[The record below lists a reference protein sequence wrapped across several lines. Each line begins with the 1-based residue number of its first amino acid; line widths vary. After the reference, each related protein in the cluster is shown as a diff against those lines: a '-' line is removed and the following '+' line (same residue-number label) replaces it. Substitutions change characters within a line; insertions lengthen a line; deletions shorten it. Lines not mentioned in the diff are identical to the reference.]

1 MEDIIKG
8 KNIFVTGATGFVGSY
23 LLPKICA
30 SNKVRALVRRPAPD
44 IEKLGAETV
53 LGDIRDSVAV
63 EKCARGMDLVI
74 HLASV
79 TRSNDEKLNYDVN
92 VTGTKNIA
100 DACRKN
106 NIKLIHVSTVNAV
119 SEIKNAYG
127 RTKELAEKEVIESG
141 IDYVILR
148 CALIYGKGSPD
159 MEKIIKSLSLPVVP
173 MVGSGKNKL
182 QPVYVTDV
190 IDAILK
196 SAKMLENL
204 SDFRHAENHR
214 FSCKNRKIYNI
225 AGPEVLTTEQFK
237 NIILK
242 KLGKKKPTVHIP
254 LAFVLAGASVLEK
267 ISKNPFL
274 TKEQA
279 LGFKQDRVLD
289 ISLSRKE
296 LGFNPISF
304 EKGIEKYLNGE

>member
-1 MEDIIKG
+1 MGGIKG
-8 KNIFVTGATGFVGSY
+8 KNIFVTGATGFVGGY

-30 SNKVRALVRRPAPD
+30 CNKVRALVRKAAPE

-53 LGDIRDSVAV
+53 IGDIRNSAVV
-63 EKCARGMDLVI
+63 EKYVRGMDIVI

-79 TRSNDEKLNYDVN
+79 LRSNEEKLNYDVN
-92 VTGTKNIA
+92 VIGTKNIA

-106 NIKLIHVSTVNAV
+106 KAKLIHISTVNAI
-119 SEIKNAYG
+119 SGIKNTYG

-159 MEKIIKSLSLPVVP
+159 MKKIIASVSLPFVP
-173 MVGSGKNKL
+173 MIGSGKNKL
-182 QPVYVTDV
+182 QPVYVEDV
-190 IDAILK
+190 VDAILK
-196 SAKMLENL
+196 SVKHN
-204 SDFRHAENHR
+204 
-214 FSCKNRKIYNI
+214 KKVYNI
-225 AGPEVLTTEQFK
+225 AGPDVLTTKQFK
-237 NIILK
+237 NVILEK
-242 KLGKKKPTVHIP
+242 MGKKKFIIHIP
-254 LAFVLAGASVLEK
+254 LELVIAGASVIER
-267 ISKNPFL
+267 ISKNPIL

-296 LGFNPISF
+296 LDFNPISF
-304 EKGIEKYLNGE
+304 EKGIEKYFS